1 MSVAEALKCVSTGQ
15 FASDFSVG
23 TEEPCCDKRIGEMWK
38 GWSKQRRCDPM
49 PEMVTAIE
57 PRTLG
62 LHSLES
68 YEPLIGPECVD
79 RILRKVQNVRDLH
92 VIHVSSTF
100 YGGGVTE
107 ILTPFTLIMNA
118 QGIETGWRMIQGTP
132 PFFSFTKKLHNALQ
146 GEEIDLTQEEI
157 AVYEQIM
164 LENATRLH
172 IEDCDAVVV
181 HDPQPLGLIAHFPER
196 DTPWLWQCHV
206 DLSSPHA
213 GTWTYLRKFIDQY
226 HTAIFSL
233 PEYRQALPND
243 QRFIMPAINPFSP
256 KNCEMSEEQSR
267 ACLVQ
272 HRIPLD
278 RPLVVQ
284 ISRFDRFKDPVGVID
299 AFRKARKEVDCTLI
313 LLGSPAL
320 DDPEADVI
328 LETIRASVDESI
340 IIMTVED
347 AALVNA
353 LQRQAAVVLQ
363 KSTREGFGLT
373 VTEAMWKGAAVI
385 GGNVGGIKRQIQDG
399 KNGFLVDTVDQAADR
414 IVQILKDP
422 ELRQRLGARARE
434 TVRENSLMSRL
445 AEDWIDLLS
454 DVRAAEG

>member
-1 MSVAEALKCVSTGQ
+1 MT
-15 FASDFSVG
+15 
-23 TEEPCCDKRIGEMWK
+23 T
-38 GWSKQRRCDPM
+38 
-49 PEMVTAIE
+49 TIE
-57 PRTLG
+57 PATLG

-68 YEPLIGPECVD
+68 YEPLIGAESVD
-79 RILRKVQNVRDLH
+79 RILRKIRNVRDLH

-107 ILTPFTLIMNA
+107 LLTPLTLIMNA
-118 QGIETGWRMIQGTP
+118 HGMETGWRMIQGTP
-132 PFFSFTKKLHNALQ
+132 AFFNFTKKLHNTLQ
-146 GEEIDLTQEEI
+146 GEPVDLTPEEIDLF
-157 AVYEQIM
+157 EQAT

-181 HDPQPLGLIAHFPER
+181 HDPQPLALISHFPDR

-226 HTAIFSL
+226 HAAIFSL
-233 PEYRQALPND
+233 PEYRQSLAID
-243 QRFIMPAINPFSP
+243 QRFVMPAINPFSP
-256 KNCEMSEEQSR
+256 KNCEMSEAQSR
-267 ACLVQ
+267 ACLIQ

-284 ISRFDRFKDPVGVID
+284 ISRFDRFKDPIGVIE
-299 AFRKARKEVDCTLI
+299 AFRKARKQIDCTLV

-320 DDPEADVI
+320 DDPEAEVI
-328 LETIRASVDESI
+328 LETIRSSIDECIIVLSVD
-340 IIMTVED
+340 D

-353 LQRQAAVVLQ
+353 LQRRAAVVLQ

-385 GGNVGGIKRQIQDG
+385 GGNVGGIKRQIRDG
-399 KNGFLVDTVDQAADR
+399 ESGFLVDTIDQAADR

-422 ELRQRLGARARE
+422 GLRQRLGARAKE
-434 TVRENSLMSRL
+434 TVRENFLMSRL
-445 AEDWIDLLS
+445 VEDWVDLLS
-454 DVRAAEG
+454 EVRES